1 MGNLRRM
8 RVVVAAVVL
17 LACLVHAVPEETS
30 SAVGDLLS
38 LVQEEKSHQEQ
49 ESATY
54 SDEEFA
60 GLMNAIIMK
69 ASKMRVV
76 MNKLGISDTDSVKT
90 VEKHFIR
97 LGKEH
102 TDLGEGMENEE
113 ELRLRGLQARS
124 CVKHATSCSRDAASC
139 HGPIGE
145 CAQVVKGCTQ
155 AAASCGVRRLG
166 EAKDDKKDAANAKKD
181 TANAKKAAANAKK
194 APKAKVEK
202 AQPAPEKKAKPVAP
216 AVAKPNVKKQSKPQA
231 KAEKKTPTQEE
242 VEKLVSNTLEDTMSA
257 ETSLDDRLTLLQMD
271 LEDEI
276 EARSSHSD
284 F

>member
-1 MGNLRRM
+1 MG
-8 RVVVAAVVL
+8 
-17 LACLVHAVPEETS
+17 ETS

-38 LVQEEKSHQEQ
+38 LVQEEKLDGHE
-49 ESATY
+49 EIA
-54 SDEEFA
+54 DFGPEEFA
-60 GLMNAIIMK
+60 GMMNSIIMK

-102 TDLGEGMENEE
+102 ADLGEGMENEE

-166 EAKDDKKDAANAKKD
+166 EAKDDKK
-181 TANAKKAAANAKK
+181 AAANAKTTAANDKK
-194 APKAKVEK
+194 AAKAKTKK
-202 AQPAPEKKAKPVAP
+202 AQPVPEKKATPV
-216 AVAKPNVKKQSKPQA
+216 
-231 KAEKKTPTQEE
+231 
-242 VEKLVSNTLEDTMSA
+242 
-257 ETSLDDRLTLLQMD
+257 
-271 LEDEI
+271 
-276 EARSSHSD
+276 
-284 F
+284 

>member
-1 MGNLRRM
+1 
-8 RVVVAAVVL
+8 VL

-60 GLMNAIIMK
+60 GLMNSIIMK

-102 TDLGEGMENEE
+102 ADLGEGMENEE

-166 EAKDDKKDAANAKKD
+166 EAKDDKK
-181 TANAKKAAANAKK
+181 AAANAKTTAANDKK
-194 APKAKVEK
+194 APTAKAKTKK
-202 AQPAPEKKAKPVAP
+202 AQPVPEKKATPVAP
-216 AVAKPNVKKQSKPQA
+216 VAANTSVKKQSTPHHA
-231 KAEKKTPTQEE
+231 KAEKKTPTQQE
-242 VEKLVSNTLEDTMSA
+242 VEKLVSNTLKDTMSA

-276 EARSSHSD
+276 EARSNHND